1 MPIYEYRCQSCGE
14 VTEKIQSVNAP
25 ALTTCTDCGGE
36 LRKLISR
43 SAFHLK
49 GSGWYSDHYGLKSDK
64 TPKKDTPAKSSEAKS
79 ESKAASAPSTDSG
92 SSDAKKPD
100 ASPSKGTESKSVA
113 A

>member
-14 VTEKIQSVNAP
+14 ITEKIQSIGSP
-25 ALTTCTDCGGE
+25 PLTICSDCGGE

-49 GSGWYSDHYGLKSDK
+49 GSGWYSDHYGLKTEKSG
-64 TPKKDTPAKSSEAKS
+64 KKDSAASSS
-79 ESKAASAPSTDSG
+79 ESKAETKTPAAATSDSG
-92 SSDAKKPD
+92 SGESKKADAPASKP
-100 ASPSKGTESKSVA
+100 SESKSVA

>member
-14 VTEKIQSVNAP
+14 VTEKIQSIGAP
-25 ALTTCTDCGGE
+25 PLTICSDCGGE

-49 GSGWYSDHYGLKSDK
+49 GSGWYSDHYGLKSEK
-64 TPKKDTPAKSSEAKS
+64 TVKKDGTTSSS
-79 ESKAASAPSTDSG
+79 ESKADSKPAAATSDSG
-92 SSDAKKPD
+92 SAESKKADAPASKP
-100 ASPSKGTESKSVA
+100 SESKSVA